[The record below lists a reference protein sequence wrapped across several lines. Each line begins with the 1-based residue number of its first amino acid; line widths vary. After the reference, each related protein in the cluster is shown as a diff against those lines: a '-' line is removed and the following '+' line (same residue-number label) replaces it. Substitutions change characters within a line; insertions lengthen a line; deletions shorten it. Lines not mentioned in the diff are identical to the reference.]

1 MTKHFVLLLCN
12 LIHSKLGKE
21 KEENINILSTKAI
34 SGRDSLFVFHSNAE
48 LVLRGEIISMQTEP
62 FLDAMQDVG
71 E

>member
-34 SGRDSLFVFHSNAE
+34 SGRDSLFVFHSIAGAE
-48 LVLRGEIISMQTEP
+48 RGIISMQTKP
-62 FLDAMQDVG
+62 FLDTMQDVG